1 MLKYLVV
8 FFLISSA
15 YGFSQDLDCTDFRTG
30 EFRYTD
36 PNLSGIIVIRTEKL
50 QIERYEETGEEMH
63 LYIDWISECEYT
75 LTIKKIVNPNSK
87 MPKANMTGKELPV
100 KILKIEGNIMT
111 FSSTFEGIELKGDLQ
126 KILDN

>member
-1 MLKYLVV
+1 MLKYLVT
-8 FFLISSA
+8 FFLISSI
-15 YGFSQDLDCTDFRTG
+15 YGFSQNLDCSDFRTG

-36 PNLSGIIVIRTEKL
+36 PNLSGVIVIRTEKL
-50 QIERYEETGEEMH
+50 QIERFQETGEEVH

-75 LTIKKIVNPNSK
+75 LTFKKIINPS
-87 MPKANMTGKELPV
+87 PKRDKTNMTGKEMPV

-111 FSSTFEGIELKGDLQ
+111 YSTKFEGMELEGDLE

>member
-8 FFLISSA
+8 FFLISST

-75 LTIKKIVNPNSK
+75 LTIKKIVNPN
-87 MPKANMTGKELPV
+87 PKRPKTNMTGKELPV

-111 FSSTFEGIELKGDLQ
+111 YSSTFEGIELKGDLQ

>member
-1 MLKYLVV
+1 MLKYIVT
-8 FFLISSA
+8 FFLISSSIA
-15 YGFSQDLDCTDFRTG
+15 FSQDLDCTDFRTG

>member
-1 MLKYLVV
+1 MLKYLVT
-8 FFLISSA
+8 FFLISST

-50 QIERYEETGEEMH
+50 QIERYEETGEEVH

-75 LTIKKIVNPNSK
+75 LTYKKIINPSTK
-87 MPKANMTGKELPV
+87 RLKKNMTGKEMPV
-100 KILKIEGNIMT
+100 KILKIEGNVMT
-111 FSSTFEGIELKGDLQ
+111 YFTKFEGMELTGDLQ

>member
-1 MLKYLVV
+1 MLKHLVV
-8 FFLISSA
+8 FFLISCT

-36 PNLSGIIVIRTEKL
+36 PNLSGVIVIRTEKL

-75 LTIKKIVNPNSK
+75 LTIKKIVNPN
-87 MPKANMTGKELPV
+87 PKRPKTNMTGKELPV

>member
-1 MLKYLVV
+1 MLKYLVT
-8 FFLISSA
+8 FFLIASSIA
-15 YGFSQDLDCTDFRTG
+15 FSQDLDCTDFRTG

-50 QIERYEETGEEMH
+50 QIERYEETGEEVH

-75 LTIKKIVNPNSK
+75 LTYKKIINPSTK
-87 MPKANMTGKELPV
+87 RLKKNMTGKEMPV
-100 KILKIEGNIMT
+100 KILKIEGNVMT
-111 FSSTFEGIELKGDLQ
+111 YFTKFEGMELTGDLQ